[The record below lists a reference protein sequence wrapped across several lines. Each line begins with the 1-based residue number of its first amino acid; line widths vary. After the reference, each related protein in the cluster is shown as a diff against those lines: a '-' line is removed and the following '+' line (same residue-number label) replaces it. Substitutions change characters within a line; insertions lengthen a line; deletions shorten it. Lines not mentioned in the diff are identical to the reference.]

1 MDHQDRRWTFLT
13 NHARVLLVIARDP
26 DARLRAIAAACLI
39 TERAVQAIIADLEQ
53 AGYLHR
59 QRVGRRNQ
67 YTLSLD
73 QPLRHP
79 AEATLKLRTLVEV
92 AAARQNGKAAQLPK
106 TASASVTVSNT
117 RST

>member
-1 MDHQDRRWTFLT
+1 MDHQGRRWTFLT
-13 NHARVLLVIARDP
+13 NHARVLRAVARDP
-26 DARLRAIAAACLI
+26 DARLRTIAAIYLI
-39 TERAVQAIIADLEQ
+39 TERAVQAILADLEQ

-79 AEATLKLRTLVEV
+79 GEAHLTLRALVDLAVDRET
-92 AAARQNGKAAQLPK
+92 GTAAQPPK
-106 TASASVTVSNT
+106 TASASATVSNT
-117 RST
+117 RRT